1 MRVAKPLESFHP
13 TMPGKNYVVGVDDE
27 RSDNVKSLNSFDQL
41 FDLFVRM
48 VPYVPRVRSK
58 LADRDIANLVF

>member
-1 MRVAKPLESFHP
+1 
-13 TMPGKNYVVGVDDE
+13 MPGKNYVVGVDDE